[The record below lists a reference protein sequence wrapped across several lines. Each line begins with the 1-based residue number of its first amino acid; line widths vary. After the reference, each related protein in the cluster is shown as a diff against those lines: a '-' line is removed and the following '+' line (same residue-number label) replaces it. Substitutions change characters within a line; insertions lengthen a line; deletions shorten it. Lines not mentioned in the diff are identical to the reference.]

1 MIVILFTQVTKLFT
15 GMEMI
20 VRKIKYMLVKS
31 YKHVLR
37 FLFVSTLFLTSYVS
51 FGQFDI
57 VYEIDNVYALN
68 ISFQDIVMPEVKKRS
83 TLKICRTFSKWIDDS
98 IYVHTFNSR
107 QDSKTRVISEIIYKN
122 YADQSIY
129 EQQLT
134 NTKGTFS
141 KGEKRKNNW
150 QVDVNS
156 HKYILGMKCLKATS
170 GSMNNQYIGWF
181 AEDLNYSDGPESF
194 AFNLPGVIMELQNT
208 GTGKSYKAI
217 EIIIRP
223 ENAALDP
230 PQFKIDEKSKE
241 NLNMPYINGSVP
253 EHHIIDKD
261 FPINK
266 WVDIRFD

>member
-1 MIVILFTQVTKLFT
+1 MLMMGMIVILFAQVTKLYT
-15 GMEMI
+15 VMDMI
-20 VRKIKYMLVKS
+20 VRY
-31 YKHVLR
+31 
-37 FLFVSTLFLTSYVS
+37 LFASTLFLTSYGS
-51 FGQFDI
+51 FGQLDI
-57 VYEIDNVYALN
+57 VYEVDNVYALN

-170 GSMNNQYIGWF
+170 RSMNNQYIGWF

-208 GTGKSYKAI
+208 GTGKSYKAV
-217 EIIIRP
+217 EIMIRP